1 MFFLAKK
8 VLRELRKEKMPNMKN
23 DNAPPSGSRLVGE
36 EAGDVNKP
44 QKT

>member
-36 EAGDVNKP
+36 EAGNVNKS

>member
-8 VLRELRKEKMPNMKN
+8 VLRELRKEQMPNMKN
-23 DNAPPSGSRLVGE
+23 DNAPPSGRRLVEE

>member
-23 DNAPPSGSRLVGE
+23 DNTPPEGSLLVGE
-36 EAGDVNKP
+36 EAGDVKKP
-44 QKT
+44 HKT